1 VSTDLQTALQ
11 ALNRQFDIPLD
22 VLVRALEE
30 GLASAYRRVF
40 DPEGEVDVT
49 IDPDSGAVSGRL
61 RTRRPDGSVEV
72 TELPEDAFRRLA
84 PQAAR
89 YLVLGRL
96 RELER
101 EQVMRDASEHQGEL
115 AIGTVDRNA
124 GGVVHIDLGKAEGL
138 LAPEDQVPGE
148 SLVPGRPVT
157 VVILDAR
164 RSGTQAV
171 VRVSRSTRLF
181 VERLLEREVPEIRSH
196 AVEVKAIV
204 REAGLRSKVAVA
216 ATEPGLDP
224 VGACI
229 GPRGVRHRAI
239 LAELGGEH
247 VDIVEWFDDATQFVA
262 RALGP
267 AQVTSVE
274 LEPAAGTAHVHVPAG
289 QLSLAIGR
297 DGQNA
302 RLAAK
307 LTGWRIDIK
316 ADEDPE
322 QGEGQQDSSPPGGE
336 VAGRSPDGGDDAE

>member
-1 VSTDLQTALQ
+1 MSTSATGLLEALEE
-11 ALNRQFDIPLD
+11 LNRHFDIPLD
-22 VLVRALEE
+22 VLVQALEE
-30 GLASAYRRVF
+30 GIAAAYRRAC
-40 DPEGEVDVT
+40 DPEGEVEVT
-49 IDPDSGAVSGRL
+49 IDPATGAVSGRL
-61 RTRRPDGSVEV
+61 RRRRPDGAVDVE
-72 TELPEDAFRRLA
+72 ELPPDEFRRLA

-89 YLVLGRL
+89 HVVLRRL

-101 EQVMRDASEHQGEL
+101 EQVLKEATEHKGEL
-115 AIGTVDRNA
+115 AVGTVDRTE
-124 GGVVHIDLGKAEGL
+124 GGVVYVDLGKAEGL
-138 LAPEDQVPGE
+138 IGPEDQVPGE
-148 SLVPGRPVT
+148 ALVPGRPVT

-164 RSGTQAV
+164 RAGATAV
-171 VRVSRSTRLF
+171 MRVSRASKIF
-181 VERLLEREVPEIRSH
+181 VQRLLEREVPEIRTG
-196 AVEVKAIV
+196 AVEVKGIV
-204 REAGLRSKVAVA
+204 REPGLRTKVAVA

-247 VDIVEWFDDATQFVA
+247 VDIVEWFEDQAQFVA

-274 LEPAAGTAHVHVPAG
+274 LEPAAGTAHVLVPAA

-307 LTGWRIDIK
+307 LTGWRIDIRP
-316 ADEDPE
+316 DEPA
-322 QGEGQQDSSPPGGE
+322 
-336 VAGRSPDGGDDAE
+336 AG